1 MVVHAVVALLPL
13 PLPLLAAGDRDG
25 TIAYEAF
32 GADGMSIG
40 LGESQP

>member
-1 MVVHAVVALLPL
+1 MVVHAVVALL